1 MFCEI
6 ILDSIK
12 NKMFRENHKSADRIA
27 KFEYVVKVVTYS
39 KSPDHRLKSHVQY
52 VNILLSLKFF

>member
-39 KSPDHRLKSHVQY
+39 KSPDPVMYNTLIFY
-52 VNILLSLKFF
+52 